1 MRKPVVVLSLALL
14 ASVAMSAWLWSELR
28 AERALNAE
36 LTAQRDDPKVV
47 AKSLPDVSSHSLTAT
62 AQAAPP
68 APVAPSAPMAT
79 APPATTPPNVTRR
92 EDFSGR
98 QRDMLQDPRYREI
111 MREQRRLTY
120 ARRRDNIMR
129 LVGLTPEQAD
139 AVIDLQVDNELDQ
152 MYGNMGGGDYKQ
164 LQARIEA
171 ADTAHQAKL
180 RELLGEQKY
189 DGLQRYMESRQT
201 RMQVDEFRNHLGGAD
216 MLREDQVEPLIAAL
230 HVENSQMRKQLDEYQ
245 TTLGWQGDPDEG
257 ARLVRTHAAELR
269 EASHSRMHDA
279 AAAILSPSQLARFD
293 DLLRRERERREMQ
306 ERLERLQAKTRGVSA
321 D

>member
-36 LTAQRDDPKVV
+36 LTAQRDSPKVV
-47 AKSLPDVSSHSLTAT
+47 AKSLPDISSHSLTAT

-68 APVAPSAPMAT
+68 APVAPTAPMTT
-79 APPATTPPNVTRR
+79 APPATTPPDVTRR
-92 EDFSGR
+92 EDFSAR
-98 QRDMLQDPRYREI
+98 RRDMLQDPRYREI
-111 MREQRRLTY
+111 MREQRRLNY

-139 AVIDLQVDNELDQ
+139 AVIDLQVDRELSQ
-152 MYGNMGGGDYKQ
+152 QYGNMP
-164 LQARIEA
+164 IEA
-171 ADTAHQAKL
+171 ADSEHQAKL

-189 DGLQRYMESRQT
+189 AGLQQYMESRQT

-245 TTLGWQGDPDEG
+245 STLGWQGDPDEG

-279 AAAILSPSQLARFD
+279 AAAILSPSQLAKFD

-306 ERLERLQAKTRGVSA
+306 ERLERLQANKRGASA